1 MNAYRNEVGAVSER
15 RVTGVWRPNQVQM
28 VNQNGEQ
35 KGLRPNQGTRPAGN
49 ANVPPPP
56 PPKRGSGK

>member
-1 MNAYRNEVGAVSER
+1 
-15 RVTGVWRPNQVQM
+15 M

-35 KGLRPNQGTRPAGN
+35 KGLRPNQGVQPNR
-49 ANVPPPP
+49 NVSVLPPPP

>member
-1 MNAYRNEVGAVSER
+1 
-15 RVTGVWRPNQVQM
+15 M